1 MRPTHTLPRRA
12 ATAQAVGHRRP
23 RARALPSSSLPSAS
37 PLLPVSLGASV
48 SERRAT
54 SERATPLIITKPTT
68 LVVLR
73 LAGKNRP
80 GEGATAPPPG
90 CHLPRH
96 FRALAQRAARC
107 AAQHDH
113 PRTLRFWHPLTHL
126 VVWSKYTP
134 LSFSA
139 YTPLFPQNH
148 FYNSYRNF
156 QWSLICTKLPQG
168 SKEIRT
174 KAPRAIRSLPH
185 CARSCSA
192 MAHLRAH
199 RQRAARPI
207 AKPLE
212 GLKISAKLKTT
223 KFQASGF

>member
-1 MRPTHTLPRRA
+1 MRPTHTEGNDC
-12 ATAQAVGHRRP
+12 TSRRP
-23 RARALPSSSLPSAS
+23 PPPSRSRFAHLAPCPRPHPCYRYPSVRRLAS
-37 PLLPVSLGASV
+37 GERPL
-48 SERRAT
+48 
-54 SERATPLIITKPTT
+54 ERATPLIITKPTT

-107 AAQHDH
+107 AAQHEH
-113 PRTLRFWHPLTHL
+113 PRALRFRHPLTHL

-134 LSFSA
+134 LCFSA

-207 AKPLE
+207 VKPLE